1 MDRWKEEVRIQ
12 EAKAASHNSRLRAEV
27 EAHCETR
34 EQLDKTIKHLA
45 ETRAEIEGTRKECK
59 DFMDK
64 MKSEESEKQ
73 RQEQETIREQK
84 TKLIIDQAAVST
96 IVLLQAINNT
106 LKHDSNKFLCS
117 ISL

>member
-45 ETRAEIEGTRKECK
+45 ETRAEIERTRKECQ
-59 DFMDK
+59 DFMEK
-64 MKSEESEKQ
+64 MKSDESEKQ
-73 RQEQETIREQK
+73 KQEQEQIREQK
-84 TKLIIDQAAVST
+84 TKLIIDQAAVS
-96 IVLLQAINNT
+96 
-106 LKHDSNKFLCS
+106 
-117 ISL
+117 